1 MSTKRR
7 EPQTPPPPPEAALIS
22 AALKRSSLS
31 QREAARRAGISEAWW
46 RRVIAGHS
54 QGVPANA
61 DPVTIAKMAFVVG
74 VTPEQ
79 LAEAGGRSEVIEEL
93 RALAKAE
100 DGGVR
105 RRFLDVSKDL
115 FLSTLE
121 GLSPEEQE
129 MLIAEWE
136 GFVSDVRELPPED
149 RKRRAM

>member
-1 MSTKRR
+1 MSNKDR
-7 EPQTPPPPPEAALIS
+7 EPGTPPPPPEAAVIS

-31 QREAARRAGISEAWW
+31 QREASRRVGISEAWW
-46 RRVIAGHS
+46 RRVIAGHT

-61 DPVTIAKMAFVVG
+61 DPVTVAKMANVVG

-79 LAEAGGRSEVIEEL
+79 LEEAGGRAEVIEEL

-105 RRFLDVSKDL
+105 RRVLDVNKDL

-121 GLSPEEQE
+121 GLSAEEQE
-129 MLIAEWE
+129 QLIAEWE
-136 GFVSDVRELPPED
+136 GFVSDVRELPPEE
-149 RKRRAM
+149 RKRRAV